1 MLSLRII
8 ALVIKLSTFI
18 FLGILFISFQ
28 KVDDFGEGSKAPDF
42 SMLSLTGD
50 SVRLSSLK
58 GSIVFVDFWAS
69 WCLPCR
75 KQNQLINKIHEKYKR
90 IARQHDMKIYFIN
103 ISLDTN
109 KELWKV
115 AISKD
120 NLDTKRQVCD
130 FAGWNSSVV
139 KDYQIKKIP
148 TSFLIDEKGKIIA
161 KDIWGD
167 VLTEKLDKIFDQ
179 LSN

>member
-1 MLSLRII
+1 LRII
-8 ALVIKLSTFI
+8 ALVFKLSVFI
-18 FLGILFISFQ
+18 LLFFSIVSFQ
-28 KVDDFGEGSKAPDF
+28 KPEELSIGSKAPDF
-42 SMLSLTGD
+42 SMLSLNGD
-50 SVRLSSLK
+50 SVRLSNFK

-75 KQNQLINKIHEKYKR
+75 KQNQLINNIHEKYKR
-90 IARQHDMKIYFIN
+90 IARQHDMKIIFIN
-103 ISLDTN
+103 VSLDTS
-109 KELWKV
+109 KELWRV

-130 FAGWNSSVV
+130 FAGWNSSIV
-139 KDYQIKKIP
+139 KSYQLKKIP
-148 TSFLIDEKGKIIA
+148 TSFLIDESGKIIA

-167 VLTEKLDKIFDQ
+167 ALTGKLDKIFDQ